1 MSTSEPEG
9 WTISEY
15 KSFKVTGD
23 DDSGSSSDGDSDDEE
38 EQIFAKSQIV
48 RKPKYKKIVHKEE
61 LLPEWKYYIMYN
73 IKHTMADMTAQALN
87 TVNLVTQE
95 LETQS
100 LNAIVAGFSFAAAMS
115 WMDLVR
121 WIIQQVIKVPKN
133 GGTQYTLTAI
143 LTTLLSIAVYM
154 VVSGI
159 STRVSKPA
167 QPVFAIT
174 R

>member
-1 MSTSEPEG
+1 M
-9 WTISEY
+9 
-15 KSFKVTGD
+15 K
-23 DDSGSSSDGDSDDEE
+23 
-38 EQIFAKSQIV
+38 A
-48 RKPKYKKIVHKEE
+48 
-61 LLPEWKYYIMYN
+61 
-73 IKHTMADMTAQALN
+73 ALK

-115 WMDLVR
+115 WMDVVR
-121 WIIQQVIKVPKN
+121 WTISQIVKVPKN
-133 GGTQYTLTAI
+133 GGTQYALTAI
-143 LTTLLSIAVYM
+143 LTTLLSIAVFL
-154 VVSGI
+154 VISTI

>member
-1 MSTSEPEG
+1 MESAR
-9 WTISEY
+9 
-15 KSFKVTGD
+15 
-23 DDSGSSSDGDSDDEE
+23 
-38 EQIFAKSQIV
+38 Q
-48 RKPKYKKIVHKEE
+48 
-61 LLPEWKYYIMYN
+61 
-73 IKHTMADMTAQALN
+73 QAVK

-121 WIIQQVIKVPKN
+121 WVISQVVKVPKN

-154 VVSGI
+154 IVSRI
-159 STRVSKPA
+159 STRVSKPV
-167 QPVFAIT
+167 QPVFAVT

>member
-1 MSTSEPEG
+1 M
-9 WTISEY
+9 
-15 KSFKVTGD
+15 D
-23 DDSGSSSDGDSDDEE
+23 
-38 EQIFAKSQIV
+38 
-48 RKPKYKKIVHKEE
+48 
-61 LLPEWKYYIMYN
+61 
-73 IKHTMADMTAQALN
+73 TARTQAVE
-87 TVNLVTQE
+87 TASLVTQE

-121 WIIQQVIKVPKN
+121 WIISQVIKVPKN
-133 GGTQYTLTAI
+133 GGAQYTLTAI
-143 LTTLLSIAVYM
+143 LTTLLSVAVYM
-154 VVSGI
+154 IVSRI

>member
-1 MSTSEPEG
+1 MESART
-9 WTISEY
+9 
-15 KSFKVTGD
+15 
-23 DDSGSSSDGDSDDEE
+23 
-38 EQIFAKSQIV
+38 
-48 RKPKYKKIVHKEE
+48 
-61 LLPEWKYYIMYN
+61 
-73 IKHTMADMTAQALN
+73 QAVK

-121 WIIQQVIKVPKN
+121 WVISQVIKVPKN

-154 VVSGI
+154 IVSRV

>member
-1 MSTSEPEG
+1 MESAAKT
-9 WTISEY
+9 
-15 KSFKVTGD
+15 VT
-23 DDSGSSSDGDSDDEE
+23 
-38 EQIFAKSQIV
+38 
-48 RKPKYKKIVHKEE
+48 
-61 LLPEWKYYIMYN
+61 
-73 IKHTMADMTAQALN
+73 
-87 TVNLVTQE
+87 LVTQE

-121 WIIQQVIKVPKN
+121 WVISQIVKVPKN
-133 GGTQYTLTAI
+133 GGTQYALTAI

-154 VVSGI
+154 VVSGV

-167 QPVFAIT
+167 QPVYAVT

>member
-1 MSTSEPEG
+1 M
-9 WTISEY
+9 
-15 KSFKVTGD
+15 D
-23 DDSGSSSDGDSDDEE
+23 
-38 EQIFAKSQIV
+38 
-48 RKPKYKKIVHKEE
+48 
-61 LLPEWKYYIMYN
+61 
-73 IKHTMADMTAQALN
+73 TAVK

-100 LNAIVAGFSFAAAMS
+100 LNAIVAGFSFAAALS

-121 WIIQQVIKVPKN
+121 WIIGQLIKVPKN
-133 GGTQYTLTAI
+133 GGSQYLLTAI
-143 LTTLLSIAVYM
+143 LTTLLSIVIYLTVAR
-154 VVSGI
+154 I

>member
-1 MSTSEPEG
+1 MES
-9 WTISEY
+9 
-15 KSFKVTGD
+15 
-23 DDSGSSSDGDSDDEE
+23 
-38 EQIFAKSQIV
+38 A
-48 RKPKYKKIVHKEE
+48 R
-61 LLPEWKYYIMYN
+61 N
-73 IKHTMADMTAQALN
+73 QAVE

-121 WIIQQVIKVPKN
+121 WVISQVIKVPKN

-154 VVSGI
+154 IVSRV

-167 QPVFAIT
+167 QPVYAVT

>member
-1 MSTSEPEG
+1 MSQVME
-9 WTISEY
+9 
-15 KSFKVTGD
+15 
-23 DDSGSSSDGDSDDEE
+23 
-38 EQIFAKSQIV
+38 
-48 RKPKYKKIVHKEE
+48 
-61 LLPEWKYYIMYN
+61 
-73 IKHTMADMTAQALN
+73 
-87 TVNLVTQE
+87 TVKLVTHE

-121 WIIQQVIKVPKN
+121 WVIQQLIKVPKN
-133 GGTQYTLTAI
+133 GGAQYTLTAI
-143 LTTLLSIAVYM
+143 LTTLLSIVVYM
-154 VVSGI
+154 VIARI

>member
-1 MSTSEPEG
+1 MNAAAKT
-9 WTISEY
+9 
-15 KSFKVTGD
+15 VT
-23 DDSGSSSDGDSDDEE
+23 
-38 EQIFAKSQIV
+38 
-48 RKPKYKKIVHKEE
+48 
-61 LLPEWKYYIMYN
+61 
-73 IKHTMADMTAQALN
+73 
-87 TVNLVTQE
+87 LVTQE

-121 WIIQQVIKVPKN
+121 WVISQVVKVPKN
-133 GGTQYTLTAI
+133 GGTQYALTAI

-154 VVSGI
+154 VISGI

-167 QPVFAIT
+167 QPVYAVS

>member
-1 MSTSEPEG
+1 MESAAKT
-9 WTISEY
+9 
-15 KSFKVTGD
+15 VT
-23 DDSGSSSDGDSDDEE
+23 
-38 EQIFAKSQIV
+38 
-48 RKPKYKKIVHKEE
+48 
-61 LLPEWKYYIMYN
+61 
-73 IKHTMADMTAQALN
+73 
-87 TVNLVTQE
+87 LVTQE

-121 WIIQQVIKVPKN
+121 WVISQIVKVPKN
-133 GGTQYTLTAI
+133 DGTQYALTAI

-154 VVSGI
+154 VVSGV

-167 QPVFAIT
+167 QPVYAVT

>member
-1 MSTSEPEG
+1 M
-9 WTISEY
+9 
-15 KSFKVTGD
+15 D
-23 DDSGSSSDGDSDDEE
+23 
-38 EQIFAKSQIV
+38 
-48 RKPKYKKIVHKEE
+48 
-61 LLPEWKYYIMYN
+61 
-73 IKHTMADMTAQALN
+73 QAVA

-121 WIIQQVIKVPKN
+121 WVISQVVKVPKN
-133 GGTQYTLTAI
+133 GGTQYALTAI
-143 LTTLLSIAVYM
+143 LTTLLSIVVFM
-154 VVSGI
+154 VVSRV

-167 QPVFAIT
+167 QPVYAVT

>member
-1 MSTSEPEG
+1 MS
-9 WTISEY
+9 
-15 KSFKVTGD
+15 
-23 DDSGSSSDGDSDDEE
+23 
-38 EQIFAKSQIV
+38 
-48 RKPKYKKIVHKEE
+48 
-61 LLPEWKYYIMYN
+61 
-73 IKHTMADMTAQALN
+73 DMTAQALK
-87 TVNLVTQE
+87 TVNLVSQE

-100 LNAIVAGFSFAAAMS
+100 LNSIVAGFSFAAATS

-121 WIIQQVIKVPKN
+121 WFIQQVIRVPKN
-133 GGTQYTLTAI
+133 GGTQYSLTAI

-154 VVSGI
+154 IISKI